1 MWWTWSWKFARGGR
15 WKTKTKGGKKG
26 WRGGRWSIP
35 TCSWFPRNQA
45 RRRGQTV
52 ISTNYTRNCV
62 RGWGWGGGAG
72 KLRRGPWDLFDR
84 EVRYL
89 QRESLS
95 SDITD
100 AEAFSHVSLFLFP
113 LLAKLF
119 EFPFKKRACR
129 VTELCSKRG
138 TASFLVPCL
147 FRVGR
152 RGFVCVRRVIRNF
165 PGSVYTLY
173 HRFSELWQSFCLFSP
188 LFCFFHFV
196 IFFLPFLSPFCF
208 HSGLRLLAY
217 N

>member
-1 MWWTWSWKFARGGR
+1 M
-15 WKTKTKGGKKG
+15 KG
-26 WRGGRWSIP
+26 WPVINTDVLLIP
-35 TCSWFPRNQA
+35 PESGTTERA
-45 RRRGQTV
+45 
-52 ISTNYTRNCV
+52 NCNFDKLHWKL
-62 RGWGWGGGAG
+62 RQRLGAAGGAG

-138 TASFLVPCL
+138 AASFLVPCL

-173 HRFSELWQSFCLFSP
+173 HRFSEL
-188 LFCFFHFV
+188 
-196 IFFLPFLSPFCF
+196 
-208 HSGLRLLAY
+208 
-217 N
+217 

>member
-1 MWWTWSWKFARGGR
+1 MQTDYVNSVVNVIMEIRERRKVKNEDEGR
-15 WKTKTKGGKKG
+15 KKRMKG
-26 WRGGRWSIP
+26 W
-35 TCSWFPRNQA
+35 
-45 RRRGQTV
+45 TV
-52 ISTNYTRNCV
+52 INTDVLLIPPESGTTERANCNFDELHSKLRQRLGV
-62 RGWGWGGGAG
+62 GNGAG

-129 VTELCSKRG
+129 VTQLCSKRG
-138 TASFLVPCL
+138 AASFLVPCL

-173 HRFSELWQSFCLFSP
+173 HRFSEL
-188 LFCFFHFV
+188 
-196 IFFLPFLSPFCF
+196 
-208 HSGLRLLAY
+208 
-217 N
+217 

>member
-1 MWWTWSWKFARGGR
+1 MQTDYVNSVVNVIMEIRERRKVKNEDEGR
-15 WKTKTKGGKKG
+15 KKRMKG
-26 WRGGRWSIP
+26 W
-35 TCSWFPRNQA
+35 
-45 RRRGQTV
+45 TV
-52 ISTNYTRNCV
+52 INTDVLLIPPESGTTERANCIFDELHSKLRQRLGV
-62 RGWGWGGGAG
+62 GGGTG
-72 KLRRGPWDLFDR
+72 KLKRGPWDLFDR

-138 TASFLVPCL
+138 AASFLVPCL

-173 HRFSELWQSFCLFSP
+173 HRFSEL
-188 LFCFFHFV
+188 
-196 IFFLPFLSPFCF
+196 
-208 HSGLRLLAY
+208 
-217 N
+217 